1 MLELRYFVFSSTT
14 KEQSDNFKTLQ
25 LSSINDSAHMIKI
38 KELHLTS
45 HIKINSWYF
54 NELNAKS

>member
-38 KELHLTS
+38 KELLLTL
-45 HIKINSWYF
+45 HIKINSWYM